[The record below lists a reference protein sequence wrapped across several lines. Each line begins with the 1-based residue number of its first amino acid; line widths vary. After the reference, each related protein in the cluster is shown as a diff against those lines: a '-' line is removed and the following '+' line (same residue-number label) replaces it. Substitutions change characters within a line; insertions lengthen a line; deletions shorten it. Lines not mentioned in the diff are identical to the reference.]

1 MVLQSLYRVVCL
13 SHWLL
18 RPWRA
23 VLFGLAGVVMTT
35 SSSAQVYATAISR
48 NQGNG
53 RAIVF
58 RYIHDFGPGF
68 DRATLPD
75 RVILVWKYQSAGG
88 MPAVEE
94 RQRMDALEDAVD
106 PVVSRDRFA
115 ALVLVSTGE
124 NLREWIFYTRSQ
136 DEFLNR
142 LNRALAGRPAFPI
155 EIHSAADPQWTTFE
169 KFKAGVKN
177 DNAIQPGPPGTLH

>member
-1 MVLQSLYRVVCL
+1 MVLQQRCL
-13 SHWLL
+13 VACFCHWLL
-18 RPWRA
+18 RSWRA
-23 VLFGLAGVVMTT
+23 VLLGLAGVVMAT
-35 SSSAQVYATAISR
+35 SSSAQVYATAISG
-48 NQGNG
+48 NQSNG
-53 RAIVF
+53 RVIVF

-115 ALVLVSTGE
+115 TLVLVSTGE

-136 DEFLNR
+136 DEFLKR

-155 EIHSAADPQWTTFE
+155 EIHTAADPQWTTFE
-169 KFKAGVKN
+169 KFKVRVQN
-177 DNAIQPGPPGTLH
+177 DNEIPPGPPDTHH

>member
-1 MVLQSLYRVVCL
+1 
-13 SHWLL
+13 
-18 RPWRA
+18 
-23 VLFGLAGVVMTT
+23 MTT

-94 RQRMDALEDAVD
+94 RQRMDALEPTIFFPSSDRVPRLLFQTRDSMAIAKVTDAVRRID
-106 PVVSRDRFA
+106 ADARVEIAPLRDRLDA
-115 ALVLVSTGE
+115 WLGE
-124 NLREWIFYTRSQ
+124 I
-136 DEFLNR
+136 
-142 LNRALAGRPAFPI
+142 ALAPV
-155 EIHSAADPQWTTFE
+155 AASVL
-169 KFKAGVKN
+169 GVFGLIV
-177 DNAIQPGPPGTLH
+177 ATVGMLGVFSYAVR